1 LFPLCFSIRF
11 IGKLSDSIKS
21 RKHPEVNLANWYV
34 RTVATRHNGFN
45 SEAFEQENPL
55 HPLIPVGSVQSIMD
69 DQEIVNWPERT
80 KHNSRYSPFH
90 GKNSHNA
97 RLRIMLPLLGQEI
110 CDLNKAKP
118 NYYSLVDFDKQSIQV
133 GRWTYGLKLVE
144 DKRKTGATRSSWF
157 RIKVKHVP
165 HYKQYDP
172 DRVKDHGD
180 DFVYGRINRFV
191 QLDVWDQTFR
201 LAEVLLFDSLFQDSI
216 THHEVISLNKP
227 LHTLNEFRILGRV
240 RPLLHVQVKHLHS
253 NVVVAPVELTK
264 LTCSEV
270 AARWLDATLNPNP
283 YYFVIPLMV

>member
-1 LFPLCFSIRF
+1 MFPLCFSIRF

-90 GKNSHNA
+90 GKNSHHA

-110 CDLNKAKP
+110 SDLYKHKGNH
-118 NYYSLVDFDKQSIQV
+118 YSLVDFNKQSIQV

-144 DKRKTGATRSSWF
+144 DKRKTGTTRSSWF
-157 RIKVKHVP
+157 RIKAKHVSSYNL
-165 HYKQYDP
+165 YKP
-172 DRVKDHGD
+172 KHHKCLPD

-191 QLDVWDQTFR
+191 QLNVWDQTFR
-201 LAEVLLFDSLFQDSI
+201 LAEVLLYEPLFQDSI
-216 THHEVISLNKP
+216 THHEVISIVKP
-227 LHTLNEFRILGRV
+227 LHATINKFPVLGRE
-240 RPLLHVQVKHLHS
+240 RPFLHIQVEHLHS
-253 NVVVAPVELTK
+253 NIVVAPVDLAQLTYN
-264 LTCSEV
+264 EG
-270 AARWLDATLNPNP
+270 ARLLDATLTPNP
-283 YYFVIPLMV
+283 YYFVIPLIV